1 MIGLLAAAGVD
12 HLHVRPKPRV
22 AVFSTGEELVDL
34 SGGSGRGHVADANS
48 YSLTAAAAE
57 AGGQPIRVGI
67 VGDDTEPLRDRLE
80 DHAMR
85 ADVLL
90 LSGGTGEGP
99 DDTVRR
105 LLGYDGAVTFAELP
119 LHPGLV
125 VGYGRLGDDGI
136 PVICLPGDPAA
147 ALIGFELVVRPV
159 LRRLAGLDPVFRP
172 SVKAALLEGVDSPV
186 GLREFR
192 PASVAERRGGGYT
205 VQPIGG
211 RLLTALATANALL
224 VLGEHVSSAP
234 AGTAVDVLM
243 LDRSR

>member
-1 MIGLLAAAGVD
+1 
-12 HLHVRPKPRV
+12 
-22 AVFSTGEELVDL
+22 
-34 SGGSGRGHVADANS
+34 
-48 YSLTAAAAE
+48 
-57 AGGQPIRVGI
+57 
-67 VGDDTEPLRDRLE
+67 
-80 DHAMR
+80 
-85 ADVLL
+85 
-90 LSGGTGEGP
+90 
-99 DDTVRR
+99 
-105 LLGYDGAVTFAELP
+105 VTFAELP
-119 LHPGLV
+119 LHPGVV
-125 VGYGRLGDDGI
+125 VGYGRLGDDRI

-172 SVKAALLEGVDSPV
+172 SVKAALLEAVESPI

-211 RLLTALATANALL
+211 RLLTGLAVANALL
-224 VLGEHVSSAP
+224 VLGEQVSSAP